1 MRLLCYTPAASTLQ
15 TVNSEGTMSGEAAH
29 IRELESVLR
38 KGLGNHELQ
47 LVEYSCRPLMPL
59 GENYGS
65 VVLKVDATIRPRENA
80 KTESLHLVAKTVN
93 ATDKTL
99 VIWSELL
106 PKEVFAYERVL
117 PAYRQLEREAGV
129 AESDLI
135 DVAPAYYG
143 SRMSLDPSQPD
154 LVDDDSLL
162 LVENLCTREYYN
174 CNKAEGQRVI
184 FFFFRCRVAFFER
197 NHKYYFCYIRTRRH
211 RRGARRQS
219 YDGVGEIPRDRHR
232 DETKEAGLLSRDR
245 RALAQSRNRLGP
257 DGRGLSDLAGQFPH
271 ADARRAQGQ
280 PTLDRGAYSFLDGRQ
295 GLQRGTQ
302 RALGDDLP
310 RRLLAQQH
318 AVPQGRGHGP
328 GRRGQVHRL
337 SDLSVRESA
346 QGRGLLR
353 QLLPERGDVRA
364 RHRRDRRRLLQPVRQ
379 VAAAAEMQRRAL
391 HAGRLRRGA
400 EASGLEGVS
409 SVRRGGQVL
418 RQVDRQAQGR
428 GPGDQYR
435 SHAAD
440 HRQQVERALRRA
452 HHEIVPI
459 LREQGTRVTKVPR
472 RTTMTGDCGRFV
484 ESTVTRDQKPKQPA
498 KQQPRQQQ
506 QRIDVRCLE
515 SLLRQ
520 CLDKESLVLLDR
532 KISSLV
538 PIDESYGSL
547 VLQIEA
553 KVRNFHEGQSET
565 VLHLVAK
572 TLNKSDRPYF
582 DFARCM
588 KKEAYVYHELMPV
601 YRQLERQMNV
611 PEDELIDI
619 LPRYVG
625 HRFSL
630 EDRLSSDRVDEDA
643 VLLMENLCLKGFY
656 TCDRILGET
665 LDAQYNS
672 RRYIYLR
679 ELLNFAGMD
688 KAHAGKALE
697 ALARYHA
704 LGIALKQRRPD
715 YFESRVVAHA
725 RINSRDYSQID
736 EGLDS
741 ILRMFHDAQLD
752 YRSLLERQ
760 LPTILERFEAYRGGK
775 TNAARPREPWATVTH
790 GDFWLKNVL
799 YRKDDEGA
807 ISDVK
812 LIDYQAY
819 LFNSPLKDLPHFLYM
834 GLDDRARERDFDA
847 LVDLYYDEF
856 LKNLKRLEIDASP
869 FARPAFDEE
878 LKRQALDEMPMMILV
893 FKFYVHDLKGKYE
906 NSSELMLNVFRS
918 DCCRKPAFRERLLH
932 IVRFYEDRGW
942 LSQSTE
948 RIQLN
953 LVVLGRLLSLGLLL
967 YGLLHRYLA
976 RHHHRRGR
984 WCHGPDTR
992 RRLRHPLGHCLHRH
1006 ALYTLDMYRYT
1017 PTNHQ

>member
-1 MRLLCYTPAASTLQ
+1 
-15 TVNSEGTMSGEAAH
+15 
-29 IRELESVLR
+29 
-38 KGLGNHELQ
+38 
-47 LVEYSCRPLMPL
+47 
-59 GENYGS
+59 
-65 VVLKVDATIRPRENA
+65 
-80 KTESLHLVAKTVN
+80 
-93 ATDKTL
+93 
-99 VIWSELL
+99 
-106 PKEVFAYERVL
+106 
-117 PAYRQLEREAGV
+117 
-129 AESDLI
+129 
-135 DVAPAYYG
+135 
-143 SRMSLDPSQPD
+143 
-154 LVDDDSLL
+154 
-162 LVENLCTREYYN
+162 
-174 CNKAEGQRVI
+174 
-184 FFFFRCRVAFFER
+184 
-197 NHKYYFCYIRTRRH
+197 
-211 RRGARRQS
+211 
-219 YDGVGEIPRDRHR
+219 
-232 DETKEAGLLSRDR
+232 
-245 RALAQSRNRLGP
+245 
-257 DGRGLSDLAGQFPH
+257 
-271 ADARRAQGQ
+271 
-280 PTLDRGAYSFLDGRQ
+280 
-295 GLQRGTQ
+295 
-302 RALGDDLP
+302 
-310 RRLLAQQH
+310 
-318 AVPQGRGHGP
+318 
-328 GRRGQVHRL
+328 
-337 SDLSVRESA
+337 
-346 QGRGLLR
+346 
-353 QLLPERGDVRA
+353 
-364 RHRRDRRRLLQPVRQ
+364 
-379 VAAAAEMQRRAL
+379 
-391 HAGRLRRGA
+391 
-400 EASGLEGVS
+400 
-409 SVRRGGQVL
+409 
-418 RQVDRQAQGR
+418 
-428 GPGDQYR
+428 
-435 SHAAD
+435 
-440 HRQQVERALRRA
+440 
-452 HHEIVPI
+452 
-459 LREQGTRVTKVPR
+459 
-472 RTTMTGDCGRFV
+472 MTGDCGRFV
-484 ESTVTRDQKPKQPA
+484 ESTVTRDQLPKQAP
-498 KQQPRQQQ
+498 KQQPKQQQQQ
-506 QRIDVRCLE
+506 QRIDVRYLE

-520 CLDKESLVLLDR
+520 CLDSESLVLLDR

-553 KVRNFHEGQSET
+553 KVRNFDESQSET

-572 TLNKSDRPYF
+572 TPNKSDRPYF

-601 YRQLERQMNV
+601 YRQLERQMDV

-630 EDRLSSDRVDEDA
+630 GDRLSSDRVDDDA

-656 TCDRILGET
+656 TCDRIL
-665 LDAQYNS
+665 
-672 RRYIYLR
+672 
-679 ELLNFAGMD
+679 GMD

-741 ILRMFHDAQLD
+741 ILRMFHDAELD

-799 YRKDDEGA
+799 YRKDDKGT
-807 ISDVK
+807 INDVK

-869 FARPAFDEE
+869 FTRPAFDEE

-942 LSQSTE
+942 L
-948 RIQLN
+948 
-953 LVVLGRLLSLGLLL
+953 
-967 YGLLHRYLA
+967 
-976 RHHHRRGR
+976 
-984 WCHGPDTR
+984 
-992 RRLRHPLGHCLHRH
+992 
-1006 ALYTLDMYRYT
+1006 
-1017 PTNHQ
+1017 

>member
-1 MRLLCYTPAASTLQ
+1 
-15 TVNSEGTMSGEAAH
+15 MSGEAAH

-59 GENYGS
+59 GENYAS

-93 ATDKTL
+93 ATDKT
-99 VIWSELL
+99 VVTWSELL
-106 PKEVFAYERVL
+106 PKEVFAYKRVL

-143 SRMSLDPSQPD
+143 SRMSLDPRQPD
-154 LVDDDSLL
+154 LADDDSLL
-162 LVENLCTREYYN
+162 LVENLCTRGYYN
-174 CNKAEGQRVI
+174 CNKAEGTDAEHAVKAMTELARFHAIGIAMKQKKPDLFREIVERSRKAGIDWGQMDEAYRILLDDFRTQLHDELKANLAVI
-184 FFFFRCRVAFFER
+184 EERIAFSMGGKAYSEEPSEPWATICHGDFWLNNMLFHKDEATGQVDAVKFIDYQIYPYASPLKDVAFFVNSCLNEEAYER
-197 NHKYYFCYIRTRRH
+197 DTDEIVDAYYSQFVKWLQRLRCNVGPYTRD
-211 RRGARRQS
+211 AFDEELRRQALREFPLCAVAVKFFDKS
-219 YDGVGEIPRDRHR
+219 IAKPKGEAQETSTDLMQRIIGSKLNERCVERILRLYRFYVSKGCDGDGIDGV
-232 DETKEAGLLSRDR
+232 L
-245 RALAQSRNRLGP
+245 
-257 DGRGLSDLAGQFPH
+257 
-271 ADARRAQGQ
+271 
-280 PTLDRGAYSFLDGRQ
+280 
-295 GLQRGTQ
+295 
-302 RALGDDLP
+302 
-310 RRLLAQQH
+310 
-318 AVPQGRGHGP
+318 
-328 GRRGQVHRL
+328 
-337 SDLSVRESA
+337 
-346 QGRGLLR
+346 
-353 QLLPERGDVRA
+353 
-364 RHRRDRRRLLQPVRQ
+364 
-379 VAAAAEMQRRAL
+379 
-391 HAGRLRRGA
+391 
-400 EASGLEGVS
+400 
-409 SVRRGGQVL
+409 
-418 RQVDRQAQGR
+418 
-428 GPGDQYR
+428 
-435 SHAAD
+435 
-440 HRQQVERALRRA
+440 
-452 HHEIVPI
+452 PI
-459 LREQGTRVTKVPR
+459 LKRYW

-484 ESTVTRDQKPKQPA
+484 ESTLTRDQLPKQAP
-498 KQQPRQQQ
+498 KQQPKQQQQQQ
-506 QRIDVRCLE
+506 QRIDVRYLE

-520 CLDKESLVLLDR
+520 CLDSESLVLLDR

-553 KVRNFHEGQSET
+553 KVRNFDESQSET

-601 YRQLERQMNV
+601 YRQLERQMDV

-630 EDRLSSDRVDEDA
+630 GDRLSSDRVDDDA

-656 TCDRILGET
+656 TCDRIL
-665 LDAQYNS
+665 
-672 RRYIYLR
+672 
-679 ELLNFAGMD
+679 GMD

-741 ILRMFHDAQLD
+741 ILRMFHDAELD

-799 YRKDDEGA
+799 YRKDDKGA
-807 ISDVK
+807 INDVK

-869 FARPAFDEE
+869 FTRPAFDEE

-942 LSQSTE
+942 L
-948 RIQLN
+948 
-953 LVVLGRLLSLGLLL
+953 
-967 YGLLHRYLA
+967 
-976 RHHHRRGR
+976 
-984 WCHGPDTR
+984 
-992 RRLRHPLGHCLHRH
+992 
-1006 ALYTLDMYRYT
+1006 
-1017 PTNHQ
+1017 